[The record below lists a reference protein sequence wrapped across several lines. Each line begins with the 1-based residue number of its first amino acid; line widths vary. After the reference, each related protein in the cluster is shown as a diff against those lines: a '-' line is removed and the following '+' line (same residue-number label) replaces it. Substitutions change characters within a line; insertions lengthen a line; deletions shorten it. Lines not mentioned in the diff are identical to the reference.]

1 MNLSLND
8 VPLTVTTCFQH
19 VIAAWRMSV
28 GFRLTLKWKTGYT
41 NEEEFGEVARKKLSK
56 MSVD

>member
-19 VIAAWRMSV
+19 AIAARRMSV
-28 GFRLTLKWKTGYT
+28 GSRLTLKRKTGYT